1 MRRAIGLSP
10 QCQIILVQNT
20 IFTAERA
27 QRNQIF
33 SLAVERNG
41 KRKDLAIRINP
52 IDPKA
57 APFSFSLSGRK
68 AEKSQPLRPL
78 RLCGEPNFE
87 RGPWSLE
94 NPMKTTFVQTTRAQ

>member
-41 KRKDLAIRINP
+41 KRKGTAARINQV
-52 IDPKA
+52 DLQA
-57 APFSFSLSGRK
+57 VSFSFSLSRRK
-68 AEKSQPLRPL
+68 AEKSQPPRPS